1 MPAPRTVNP
10 AILIVEDN
18 FLTAR
23 LLSEA
28 FNAAGHLCITARN
41 CDDAIEKAAINAPAM
56 LLVNL
61 NSARPSGVELVRAL
75 RSGGITVPIVGLT
88 QAGQADLKS
97 AATALGVRSFM
108 ETPFD
113 PSELHVRVAW
123 AMGA

>member
-1 MPAPRTVNP
+1 MQAPVAVNP
-10 AILIVEDN
+10 AILIVEEN

-28 FNAAGHLCITARN
+28 FSAAGHLCITARN
-41 CDDAIEKAAINAPAM
+41 CDDAIEKAMSTPPAM

-61 NSARPSGVELVRAL
+61 NFARPSGVELVRAL
-75 RSGGITVPIVGLT
+75 RSRGVTAPIVGLT

-97 AATALGVRSFM
+97 AASALGVRSFF

-113 PSELHVRVAW
+113 PSEIQGRVAW
-123 AMGA
+123 VMGG